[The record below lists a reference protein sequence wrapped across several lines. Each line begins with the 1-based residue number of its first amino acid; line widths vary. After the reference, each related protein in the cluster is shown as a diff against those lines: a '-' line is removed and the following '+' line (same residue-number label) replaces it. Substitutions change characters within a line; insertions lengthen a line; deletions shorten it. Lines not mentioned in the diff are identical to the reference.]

1 MMEMNQM
8 NELDLNLLTIF
19 DAVWRHKHIG
29 RASEELELSQ
39 PALSHALNRLRGKI
53 GDALFVKVP
62 AGMQP
67 TARAVQLEPIVQS
80 ILASVREHVLTMPR
94 FDPGNACRS
103 FTIALTDV
111 GEMVLLPKL
120 LGRVM
125 AVAPAVDIRTTSMP
139 TRDLM
144 TALRKGEV
152 DLAIGYYP
160 DMRGSDIL
168 QQRLF
173 REGFVSVVR
182 ADHPVVRGKLT
193 QKQFRDLPHVVVQT
207 EARSPEMVKRHLRS
221 HGLRRRELLRSPHFL
236 SIPMVIASTDLIA
249 TVPES
254 IGELLGR
261 IIDAQILQPP
271 FPIPPIDV
279 RQYWHRSQHHGDPG
293 NQWLRSVVV
302 ALFAYKPSPTRES
315 RSVGA
320 SR

>member
-1 MMEMNQM
+1 MLEMNEM
-8 NELDLNLLTIF
+8 NKLDLNLLTVF
-19 DAVWRHKHIG
+19 DAVWRHKHLG
-29 RASEELELSQ
+29 LASEELELSQ
-39 PALSHALNRLRGKI
+39 PALSHALKRLRGKI

-67 TARAVQLEPIVQS
+67 TARAVQLAPVVQS
-80 ILASVREHVLTMPR
+80 ILASVREQVLTVPR
-94 FDPGNACRS
+94 FDPRNACRT

-120 LGRVM
+120 LARVM
-125 AVAPAVDIRTTSMP
+125 SEAPAVNIRTMSMP
-139 TRDLM
+139 TRDLLA
-144 TALRKGEV
+144 ALQKGEI

-182 ADHPVVRGKLT
+182 ADHPVVRDKLT
-193 QKQFRDLPHVVVQT
+193 RKQFCDLPHIVVQT
-207 EARSPEMVKRHLRS
+207 EARSPEMVKRHLKR

-249 TVPES
+249 TVPAS
-254 IGELLGR
+254 IGELLER
-261 IIDAQILQPP
+261 IVDAQILQPP

-279 RQYWHRSQHHGDPG
+279 RQYWHRSHHHSDPG
-293 NQWLRSVVV
+293 NQWLRGVVV
-302 ALFAYKPSPTRES
+302 DEFA
-315 RSVGA
+315 A
-320 SR
+320 